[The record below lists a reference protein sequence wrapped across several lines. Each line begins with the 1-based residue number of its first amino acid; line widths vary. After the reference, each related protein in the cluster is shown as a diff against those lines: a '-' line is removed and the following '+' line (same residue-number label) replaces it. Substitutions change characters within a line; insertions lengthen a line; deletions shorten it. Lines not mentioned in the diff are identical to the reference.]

1 MLLSETVQLV
11 KVCSDVNKEALTS
24 MLKNSF
30 GVVAKSFS
38 RKLPTAFEGRGTVA
52 LTEDRLKIVS
62 KFVLRSKIIALLDPL
77 SAWANLRRTEFEFDN
92 ERSSIKR
99 RKLNDDSTL
108 ESFITGQSK

>member
-77 SAWANLRRTEFEFDN
+77 SAWANLRTEFEFDN